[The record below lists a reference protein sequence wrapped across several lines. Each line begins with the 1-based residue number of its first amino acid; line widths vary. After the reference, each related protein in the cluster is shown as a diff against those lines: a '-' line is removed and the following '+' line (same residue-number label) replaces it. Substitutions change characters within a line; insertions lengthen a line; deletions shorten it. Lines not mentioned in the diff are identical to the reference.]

1 VVRKTESLTA
11 MGQATAQVAHEI
23 KNPLGS
29 IRLGVSMLR
38 DTAID
43 AESQNTIDLV
53 ERGIHHLNKLVVDV
67 TQFSRQKP
75 LERVE
80 VELHEL
86 IDASLELI
94 GERLQEQQTP
104 IEKHFTTEALKGKWD
119 EDQLRQVFVNL
130 LANAVDAS
138 AKKSPI
144 TITTERATVNARQQ
158 GNRGN
163 GGAGHAGRLAVAR
176 LIIAD
181 RGGGMD
187 DATRARIFEPF
198 FTTKKRGTGLGLA
211 ISKKIVEQHGGSI
224 AVESAIGNGTR
235 FIVDLPLEGQQS

>member
-1 VVRKTESLTA
+1 

-38 DTAID
+38 DTAKD
-43 AESQNTIDLV
+43 VESQSTIDLV

-75 LERVE
+75 LELAP

-94 GERLQEQQTP
+94 GERLGEKQTP
-104 IEKHFTTEALKGKWD
+104 VEKHFTTEPLNGKWD

-138 AKKSPI
+138 AEKSPI
-144 TITTERATVNARQQ
+144 TITTERASAARKQ
-158 GNRGN
+158 GNLGN
-163 GGAGHAGRLAVAR
+163 GGKGNTGRMAMAR
-176 LIIAD
+176 LIISD
-181 RGGGMD
+181 RGSGMD
-187 DATRARIFEPF
+187 EATRARIFEPF

-224 AVESAIGNGTR
+224 AVESAQGQGTR
-235 FIVDLPLEGQQS
+235 FIIDLPLES